1 MSHSFPCAAAQF
13 CVESQ
18 EVRQDTQA
26 EEKAE
31 DTGAISLM
39 EYVHGS
45 CRYLVRDMGY
55 SNSLYK
61 AVTLRSYT

>member
-1 MSHSFPCAAAQF
+1 MGCGSVLCG
-13 CVESQ
+13 ES
-18 EVRQDTQA
+18 RSATGYPGR
-26 EEKAE
+26 EKAE

-39 EYVHGS
+39 EYVLGS

-61 AVTLRSYT
+61 AITLRNYT